1 MNKIFRIV
9 WSQATQSWVAVSEL
23 TKAHKKQSSS
33 NSLKAVVGT
42 AAVLLSINTAQAA
55 VAIGETTANN
65 TFTQSS
71 AQATGDNA
79 VAIGKGS
86 KATAVSAV
94 ALGEAANA
102 NQARAIAIGK
112 GATIIG
118 DKAQDTI
125 AIGTDTKVQGHNSIV
140 IGKMPKSQMV
150 LRKVPWLSAVMRSV
164 KALAMECAL
173 IRLLVVVPTQR
184 LVKMGRIV

>member
-1 MNKIFRIV
+1 MNKIFRVV
-9 WSQATQSWVAVSEL
+9 WNQATQSWVAVSEL

-86 KATAVSAV
+86 KATAGSAV

-118 DKAQDTI
+118 NGQDTI
-125 AIGTDTKVQGHNSIV
+125 AIGTDTKAQGNNSIV
-140 IGKMPKSQMV
+140 IGKNAKTTNN
-150 LRKVPWLSAVMRSV
+150 A
-164 KALAMECAL
+164 EGT
-173 IRLLVVVPTQR
+173 VVI
-184 LVKMGRIV
+184 GRDAFSEG

>member
-55 VAIGETTANN
+55 VAIGQTNAD

-71 AQATGDNA
+71 AQATGTDA
-79 VAIGKGS
+79 VAIGQGTKS
-86 KATAVSAV
+86 TA
-94 ALGEAANA
+94 N
-102 NQARAIAIGK
+102 
-112 GATIIG
+112 
-118 DKAQDTI
+118 
-125 AIGTDTKVQGHNSIV
+125 
-140 IGKMPKSQMV
+140 
-150 LRKVPWLSAVMRSV
+150 
-164 KALAMECAL
+164 
-173 IRLLVVVPTQR
+173 
-184 LVKMGRIV
+184 